1 MTAVTHQ
8 KYDLRREVQDL
19 VKAYM
24 DTKSEEE
31 AKEWAVNLAA
41 AWAGRMTVKDLRGW
55 VERLRSAVD
64 EPEEMKA

>member
-8 KYDLRREVQDL
+8 KYELRHEVRQL

-24 DTKSEEE
+24 DTKNEEE
-31 AKEWAVNLAA
+31 AKEWAANLAA
-41 AWAGRMTVKDLRGW
+41 AWAGRMTLKDLRVW

-64 EPEEMKA
+64 DTEGTA